1 MLQKALVV
9 NDNEILLMIAGR
21 VIKIA
26 NFAQETVSVTDGM
39 QALSFFDA
47 LIENNETEQ
56 APEFIFLDLHMPV
69 MDGWDFLEE
78 FTNNYADKFPKTRI
92 AILSA
97 SVDRADV
104 ILLDKYPIVIDFI
117 ATPITEAALI
127 SIEHKYS
134 SILQAC

>member
-21 VIKIA
+21 VINLA
-26 NFAQETVSVTDGM
+26 HFAQETVSVTDGL
-39 QALSFFDA
+39 QALSLFDA
-47 LIENNETEQ
+47 LIENNEMEQ

-69 MDGWDFLEE
+69 MDGWEFLEA
-78 FTNNYADKFPKTRI
+78 FTNNYADKFPKIKI

-97 SVDRADV
+97 SVEMADML
-104 ILLDKYPIVIDFI
+104 LLDKYPIVIDFV

-127 SIEHKYS
+127 SIERKYA
-134 SILQAC
+134 SIFQAC